1 MSKRLKIILLILL
14 VIIIGI
20 AVVFKDSIL
29 PSVQDIAKDKYVLV
43 YRNATLVSLADSLVK
58 DGFIKSKSGLLMAAR
73 LMQFK
78 DKHLREGRF
87 KAKPGWND
95 IRLLHELAHGPSAP
109 VKFVMNPVRKVEN
122 LAAVAGNYLEYD
134 SLDFLKAILDPA
146 FLAKSNIDSANAM
159 TLFIPNTY
167 EIYWQIKP
175 DKFVEKMH
183 DEEEKFWNED
193 DRPAKLKALG
203 MTKEQVYTLASIVDK
218 ETQKKVEK
226 ARIAGLYLNRL
237 HNNMRLQ
244 ADPTVV
250 FGYGDF
256 TIKRILT
263 KHIEYDT
270 PYNTYLHDGLPP
282 GPIGMASIAGIDA
295 VLNHEVHN
303 YLYMV
308 ARPDYSGLHDF
319 SETFESHREKANKYR
334 DWLTTQNIV
343 N

>member
-1 MSKRLKIILLILL
+1 MSKKLKIILLVIALIL
-14 VIIIGI
+14 VSVAI
-20 AVVFKDSIL
+20 VFKDAIL
-29 PSVQDIAKDKYVLV
+29 PSVQEVAQTKYIHV
-43 YRNATLVSLADSLVK
+43 YRNATLESLADSLVK
-58 DGFIKSKSGLLMAAR
+58 NGLIKSKKGLFMAAR

-78 DKHLREGRF
+78 DEHLREGRF
-87 KAKPGWND
+87 KAEPGWND
-95 IRLLHELAHGPSAP
+95 IRLLHELAHGSVAP

-134 SLDFLKAILDPA
+134 SLDFLNAILDPA
-146 FLAKSNIDSANAM
+146 FLSNAHVDSANAM

-167 EIYWQIKP
+167 ELYWQIKP
-175 DKFVEKMH
+175 EKFVEKMRSER
-183 DEEEKFWNED
+183 DKFWNEN
-193 DRPAKLKALG
+193 DRQSKLSALG
-203 MTKEQVYTLASIVDK
+203 LTEEQVYTLASIVDK
-218 ETQKKVEK
+218 ETQQKVEK

-263 KHIEYDT
+263 KHIEFNS